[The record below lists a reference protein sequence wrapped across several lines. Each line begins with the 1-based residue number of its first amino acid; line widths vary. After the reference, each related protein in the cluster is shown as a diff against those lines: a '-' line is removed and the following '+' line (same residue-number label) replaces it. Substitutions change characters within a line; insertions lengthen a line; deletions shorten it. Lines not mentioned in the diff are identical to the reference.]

1 MRYWILLIPV
11 LSFADVNTTGNL
23 ITNPGFDD
31 GTTGWTLSGDAQ
43 RIGDCCP
50 GGHDL
55 EFGDSGSIEQS
66 FDLIT
71 PHITQPMLNNG
82 ITLNSSVE
90 VQNGEGGVGSWCP
103 NCGDA
108 DSFTIRL
115 QIRDSNNNVLSVTTQ
130 ERYNV
135 TGIDGKDYVDS
146 VTHTGTGSN
155 IGNIFIS
162 GTDSSSPANLGGPN
176 IDNVSVTM
184 TYDDT
189 VLTAAQTQEITAIF
203 EELEEVLVANIETV
217 EFEPI
222 EEITFVPFEEPE
234 IVMEMFS
241 EIYVE
246 EAAVEEISVGV
257 VNVFTLAP
265 PEEIIE
271 MSSLPAIETFKE
283 IPMEVSYGSQENFQ
297 EVPTEIESFE
307 EIIEVRE
314 SPNIEAAAEAI
325 QGGEESPVEELG
337 GRNEFESTENEGAVP
352 QRAGGE
358 MEPEPTEQIAN
369 ESETSPEPTEEET
382 LVASEEVNNEPRGAS
397 EENEVNGE
405 GETSTSGNGN
415 DGDET
420 TAGTEEDIESGN
432 QEVEESR
439 DEGVSPRDNQ
449 IITVENIQ
457 QKVAEVVKE
466 VDKQL
471 VATSVIVAK
480 AMQSSFSMDNYGKV
494 NKDILNQPNIDGGD
508 YFETRQYIDVRNLYA
523 ENQNVYGDPVA
534 QYQKNVQD
542 KVDERI
548 RAEEHLRRIRGY

>member
-1 MRYWILLIPV
+1 MKYIIPLLFPIT
-11 LSFADVNTTGNL
+11 LLAQDLTTDNL
-23 ITNPGFDD
+23 ITNGTFDN

-43 RIGDCCP
+43 RISDCCP

-66 FDLIT
+66 FSLIDDV
-71 PHITQPMLNNG
+71 ITQQMLNNG
-82 ITLNSSVE
+82 ITLNSSVQ
-90 VQNGEGGVGSWCP
+90 VQNGECGVAGCWGGSGP
-103 NCGDA
+103 A
-108 DSFTIRL
+108 DSFSIRL
-115 QIRDSNNNVLSVTTQ
+115 QIKDSDNNVLSVTTQ
-130 ERYNV
+130 ERTNV
-135 TGIDGKDYVDS
+135 TGINGENFTDS
-146 VTHTGTGSN
+146 VSYTGTGSN
-155 IGNIFIS
+155 IGNINIS
-162 GTDSSSPANLGGPN
+162 GTDSAAPANLGGPN
-176 IDNVSVTM
+176 VDNVSVTM

-189 VLTAAQTQEITAIF
+189 VLTAAQTTILNTAF
-203 EELEEVLVANIETV
+203 EEIEEVLTTTV
-217 EFEPI
+217 EPQELFI
-222 EEITFVPFEEPE
+222 YEEFIVEEFIPFEEPE
-234 IVMEMFS
+234 ILTEMFS
-241 EIYVE
+241 EIYIE
-246 EAAVEEISVGV
+246 EVAMEEINTGV
-257 VNVFTLAP
+257 VNIFSQ
-265 PEEIIE
+265 EI
-271 MSSLPAIETFKE
+271 T
-283 IPMEVSYGSQENFQ
+283 EVSYGSQENFQ
-297 EVPTEIESFE
+297 EIPTEIESFE
-307 EIIEVRE
+307 EIIEV
-314 SPNIEAAAEAI
+314 SQNQNIEAEEI
-325 QGGEESPVEELG
+325 QSQGEISGEEFLEE
-337 GRNEFESTENEGAVP
+337 NEFTSTENEGAVP
-352 QRAGGE
+352 QTAGGE
-358 MEPEPTEQIAN
+358 MEPEPTEQITN

-420 TAGTEEDIESGN
+420 TAGAEEDIESGN

-449 IITVENIQ
+449 TITVENIQ
-457 QKVAEVVKE
+457 QKVAEVIKE

-508 YFETRQYIDVRNLYA
+508 YFEARQYIDVRNLYA

-542 KVDERI
+542 KVDQRI

>member
-1 MRYWILLIPV
+1 MKYIIPLLFPIT
-11 LSFADVNTTGNL
+11 LLAQDLTTGNL
-23 ITNPGFDD
+23 ITNGTFDN

-43 RIGDCCP
+43 RISDCCP

-66 FDLIT
+66 FSLIDDV
-71 PHITQPMLNNG
+71 ITQQMLNNG
-82 ITLNSSVE
+82 ITLNSSVQ
-90 VQNGEGGVGSWCP
+90 VQNGECGVAGCWGGSGP
-103 NCGDA
+103 A
-108 DSFTIRL
+108 DSFSIRL
-115 QIRDSNNNVLSVTTQ
+115 QIKDSDNNVLSVTTQ
-130 ERYNV
+130 ERTNV
-135 TGIDGKDYVDS
+135 TGINGENFTDS
-146 VTHTGTGSN
+146 VSYTGTGSN
-155 IGNIFIS
+155 IGNINIS
-162 GTDSSSPANLGGPN
+162 GTDSAAPANLGGPN
-176 IDNVSVTM
+176 VDNVSVTM

-189 VLTAAQTQEITAIF
+189 VLTAAQTTILNTAF
-203 EELEEVLVANIETV
+203 EEIEEVLTTTV
-217 EFEPI
+217 EPQELFI
-222 EEITFVPFEEPE
+222 YEEFIVEEFIPFEEPE
-234 IVMEMFS
+234 ILTEMFS
-241 EIYVE
+241 EIYIE
-246 EAAVEEISVGV
+246 EVAMEEINTGV
-257 VNVFTLAP
+257 VNIFSQ
-265 PEEIIE
+265 EI
-271 MSSLPAIETFKE
+271 T
-283 IPMEVSYGSQENFQ
+283 EVSYGSQENFQ
-297 EVPTEIESFE
+297 EIPTEIESFE
-307 EIIEVRE
+307 EIIEV
-314 SPNIEAAAEAI
+314 SQNQNIEAEEI
-325 QGGEESPVEELG
+325 QSQGEISGEEFLEE
-337 GRNEFESTENEGAVP
+337 NEFTSTENEGAVP
-352 QRAGGE
+352 QTAGGE
-358 MEPEPTEQIAN
+358 MEPEPTEQITN

-420 TAGTEEDIESGN
+420 TAGAEEDIESGN

-449 IITVENIQ
+449 TITVENIQ
-457 QKVAEVVKE
+457 QKVAEVIKE

-508 YFETRQYIDVRNLYA
+508 YFEARQYIDVRNLYA

-542 KVDERI
+542 KVDQRI

>member
-1 MRYWILLIPV
+1 MKYIIPLLFPIT
-11 LSFADVNTTGNL
+11 LLAQDLTTDNL
-23 ITNPGFDD
+23 ITNGTFDN

-43 RIGDCCP
+43 RISDCCP

-66 FDLIT
+66 FSLIDDV
-71 PHITQPMLNNG
+71 ITQQMLNNG
-82 ITLNSSVE
+82 ITLNSSVQ
-90 VQNGEGGVGSWCP
+90 VQNGECGVAGCWGGSGP
-103 NCGDA
+103 A
-108 DSFTIRL
+108 DSFSIRL
-115 QIRDSNNNVLSVTTQ
+115 QIKDSDNNVLSVTTQ
-130 ERYNV
+130 ERTNV
-135 TGIDGKDYVDS
+135 TGINGENFTDS
-146 VTHTGTGSN
+146 VSYTGTGSN
-155 IGNIFIS
+155 IGNINIS
-162 GTDSSSPANLGGPN
+162 GADSAAPANLGGSN
-176 IDNVSVTM
+176 VDNVSVTM

-189 VLTAAQTQEITAIF
+189 VLTAAQTTILNTAF
-203 EELEEVLVANIETV
+203 EEIEEVLTTTV
-217 EFEPI
+217 EPQELFI
-222 EEITFVPFEEPE
+222 YEEFIVEEFIPFEEPE
-234 IVMEMFS
+234 ILTEMFS
-241 EIYVE
+241 EIYIE
-246 EAAVEEISVGV
+246 EVAMEEINTGV
-257 VNVFTLAP
+257 VNIFSQ
-265 PEEIIE
+265 EI
-271 MSSLPAIETFKE
+271 T
-283 IPMEVSYGSQENFQ
+283 EVSYGSQENFQ
-297 EVPTEIESFE
+297 EIPTEIESFE
-307 EIIEVRE
+307 EIIEV
-314 SPNIEAAAEAI
+314 SQNQNIEAEEI
-325 QGGEESPVEELG
+325 QSQGEISGEEFLEE
-337 GRNEFESTENEGAVP
+337 NEFTSTENEGAVP
-352 QRAGGE
+352 QTAGGE
-358 MEPEPTEQIAN
+358 MEPEPTEQITN

-420 TAGTEEDIESGN
+420 TAGAEEDIESGN

-449 IITVENIQ
+449 TITVENIQ
-457 QKVAEVVKE
+457 QKVAEVIKE

-508 YFETRQYIDVRNLYA
+508 YFETRNYIDVRNLYA

-542 KVDERI
+542 KVDQRI

>member
-1 MRYWILLIPV
+1 MKYIIPLLFPIT
-11 LSFADVNTTGNL
+11 LLAQDLTTDNL
-23 ITNPGFDD
+23 ITNGTFDN

-43 RIGDCCP
+43 RISDCCP

-66 FDLIT
+66 FSLIDDV
-71 PHITQPMLNNG
+71 ITQQMLNNG
-82 ITLNSSVE
+82 ITLNSSVQ
-90 VQNGEGGVGSWCP
+90 VQNGECGVAGCWGGSGP
-103 NCGDA
+103 A
-108 DSFTIRL
+108 DSFSIRL
-115 QIRDSNNNVLSVTTQ
+115 QIKDSDNNVLSVTTQ
-130 ERYNV
+130 ERTNV
-135 TGIDGKDYVDS
+135 TGINGENFTDS
-146 VTHTGTGSN
+146 VSYTGTGSN
-155 IGNIFIS
+155 IGNINIS
-162 GTDSSSPANLGGPN
+162 GADSAAPANLGGSN
-176 IDNVSVTM
+176 VDNVSVTM

-189 VLTAAQTQEITAIF
+189 VLTAAQTTILNTAF
-203 EELEEVLVANIETV
+203 EEIEEVLTTTV
-217 EFEPI
+217 EPQELFI
-222 EEITFVPFEEPE
+222 YEEFIVEEFIPFEEPE
-234 IVMEMFS
+234 ILTEMFS
-241 EIYVE
+241 EIYIE
-246 EAAVEEISVGV
+246 EVAMEEINTGV
-257 VNVFTLAP
+257 VNIFSQ
-265 PEEIIE
+265 EI
-271 MSSLPAIETFKE
+271 T
-283 IPMEVSYGSQENFQ
+283 EVSYGSQENFQ
-297 EVPTEIESFE
+297 EIPTEIESFE
-307 EIIEVRE
+307 EIIEV
-314 SPNIEAAAEAI
+314 SQNQNIEAEEI
-325 QGGEESPVEELG
+325 QSQGEISGEEFLEE
-337 GRNEFESTENEGAVP
+337 NEFTSTENEGAVP
-352 QRAGGE
+352 QTAGGE
-358 MEPEPTEQIAN
+358 MEPEPTEQITN

-420 TAGTEEDIESGN
+420 TAGAEEDIESGN

-449 IITVENIQ
+449 TITVENIQ
-457 QKVAEVVKE
+457 QKVAEAIKE

-508 YFETRQYIDVRNLYA
+508 YFEARQYIDVRNLYA

>member
-1 MRYWILLIPV
+1 MKYIIPLLFPIT
-11 LSFADVNTTGNL
+11 LLAQDLTTDNL
-23 ITNPGFDD
+23 ITNGTFDN

-43 RIGDCCP
+43 RISDCCP

-66 FDLIT
+66 FSLIDDV
-71 PHITQPMLNNG
+71 ITQQMLNNG
-82 ITLNSSVE
+82 ITLNSSVQ
-90 VQNGEGGVGSWCP
+90 VQNGECGVAGCWGGSGP
-103 NCGDA
+103 A
-108 DSFTIRL
+108 DSFSIRL
-115 QIRDSNNNVLSVTTQ
+115 QIKDSDNNVLSVTTQ
-130 ERYNV
+130 ERTNV
-135 TGIDGKDYVDS
+135 TGINGENFTDS
-146 VTHTGTGSN
+146 VSYTGTGSN
-155 IGNIFIS
+155 IGNINIS
-162 GTDSSSPANLGGPN
+162 GADSAAPANLGGSN
-176 IDNVSVTM
+176 VDNVSVTM

-189 VLTAAQTQEITAIF
+189 VLTAAQTTILNTAF
-203 EELEEVLVANIETV
+203 EEIEEVLTTTV
-217 EFEPI
+217 EPQELFI
-222 EEITFVPFEEPE
+222 YEEFIVEEFIPFEEPE
-234 IVMEMFS
+234 ILTEMFS
-241 EIYVE
+241 EIYIE
-246 EAAVEEISVGV
+246 EVAMEEINTGV
-257 VNVFTLAP
+257 VNIFSQ
-265 PEEIIE
+265 EI
-271 MSSLPAIETFKE
+271 T
-283 IPMEVSYGSQENFQ
+283 EVSYGSQENFQ
-297 EVPTEIESFE
+297 EIPTEIESFE
-307 EIIEVRE
+307 EIIEV
-314 SPNIEAAAEAI
+314 SQNQNIEAEEI
-325 QGGEESPVEELG
+325 QSQGEISGEEFLEE
-337 GRNEFESTENEGAVP
+337 NEFTSTENEGAVP
-352 QRAGGE
+352 QTAGGE
-358 MEPEPTEQIAN
+358 MEPEPTEQITN

-420 TAGTEEDIESGN
+420 TAGAEEDIESGN

-449 IITVENIQ
+449 TITVENIQ

-466 VDKQL
+466 VGKQL

-542 KVDERI
+542 KVDQRI

>member
-1 MRYWILLIPV
+1 MKYIIPLLFPIT
-11 LSFADVNTTGNL
+11 LLAQDLTTDNL
-23 ITNPGFDD
+23 ITNGTFDN

-43 RIGDCCP
+43 RISDCCP

-66 FDLIT
+66 FSLIDDV
-71 PHITQPMLNNG
+71 ITQQMLNNG
-82 ITLNSSVE
+82 ITLNSSVQ
-90 VQNGEGGVGSWCP
+90 VQNGECGVAGCWGGSGP
-103 NCGDA
+103 A
-108 DSFTIRL
+108 DSFSIRL
-115 QIRDSNNNVLSVTTQ
+115 QIKDSDNNVLSVTTQ
-130 ERYNV
+130 ERTNV
-135 TGIDGKDYVDS
+135 TGINGENFTDS
-146 VTHTGTGSN
+146 VSYTGTGSN
-155 IGNIFIS
+155 IGNINIS
-162 GTDSSSPANLGGPN
+162 GADSAAPANLGGSN
-176 IDNVSVTM
+176 VDNVSVTM

-189 VLTAAQTQEITAIF
+189 VLTAAQTTILNTAF
-203 EELEEVLVANIETV
+203 EEIEEVLTTTV
-217 EFEPI
+217 EPQELFI
-222 EEITFVPFEEPE
+222 YEEFIVEEFIPFEEPE
-234 IVMEMFS
+234 ILTEMFS
-241 EIYVE
+241 EIYIE
-246 EAAVEEISVGV
+246 EVAMEEINTGV
-257 VNVFTLAP
+257 VNIFSQ
-265 PEEIIE
+265 EI
-271 MSSLPAIETFKE
+271 T
-283 IPMEVSYGSQENFQ
+283 EVSYGSQENFQ
-297 EVPTEIESFE
+297 EIPTEIESFE
-307 EIIEVRE
+307 EIIEV
-314 SPNIEAAAEAI
+314 SQNQNIEAEEI
-325 QGGEESPVEELG
+325 QSQGEISGEEFLEE
-337 GRNEFESTENEGAVP
+337 NEFTSTENEGAVP
-352 QRAGGE
+352 QTAGGE
-358 MEPEPTEQIAN
+358 MEPEPTEQITN

-420 TAGTEEDIESGN
+420 TAGAEEDIESGN

-449 IITVENIQ
+449 TITVENIQ

-466 VDKQL
+466 VGKQL

>member
-1 MRYWILLIPV
+1 MKYIIPLLFPIT
-11 LSFADVNTTGNL
+11 LLAQDLTTDNL
-23 ITNPGFDD
+23 ITNGTFDN

-43 RIGDCCP
+43 RISDCCP

-66 FDLIT
+66 FSLIDDV
-71 PHITQPMLNNG
+71 ITQQMLNNG
-82 ITLNSSVE
+82 ITLNSSVQ
-90 VQNGEGGVGSWCP
+90 VQNGECGVAGCWGGSGP
-103 NCGDA
+103 A
-108 DSFTIRL
+108 DSFSIRL
-115 QIRDSNNNVLSVTTQ
+115 QIKDSDNNVLSVTTQ
-130 ERYNV
+130 ERTNV
-135 TGIDGKDYVDS
+135 TGINGENFTDS
-146 VTHTGTGSN
+146 VSYTGTGSN
-155 IGNIFIS
+155 IGNINIS
-162 GTDSSSPANLGGPN
+162 GADSAAPANLGGPN
-176 IDNVSVTM
+176 VDNVSVTM

-189 VLTAAQTQEITAIF
+189 VLTAAQTTILNTAF
-203 EELEEVLVANIETV
+203 EEIEEVLTTTV
-217 EFEPI
+217 EPQELFI
-222 EEITFVPFEEPE
+222 YEEFIVEEFIPFEEPE
-234 IVMEMFS
+234 ILTEMFS
-241 EIYVE
+241 EIYIE
-246 EAAVEEISVGV
+246 EVAMEEINTGV
-257 VNVFTLAP
+257 VNIFSQ
-265 PEEIIE
+265 EI
-271 MSSLPAIETFKE
+271 T
-283 IPMEVSYGSQENFQ
+283 EVSYGSQENFQ
-297 EVPTEIESFE
+297 EIPTEIESFE
-307 EIIEVRE
+307 EIIEV
-314 SPNIEAAAEAI
+314 SQNQNIEAEEI
-325 QGGEESPVEELG
+325 QSQGEISGEEFLEE
-337 GRNEFESTENEGAVP
+337 NEFTSTENEGAVP
-352 QRAGGE
+352 QTAGGE
-358 MEPEPTEQIAN
+358 MEPEPTEQITN

-420 TAGTEEDIESGN
+420 TAGAEEDIESGN

-449 IITVENIQ
+449 TITVENIQ
-457 QKVAEVVKE
+457 QKVAEVIKE

-508 YFETRQYIDVRNLYA
+508 YFEARQYIDVRNLYA

-542 KVDERI
+542 KVDQRI

>member
-1 MRYWILLIPV
+1 MKYIIPLLFPIT
-11 LSFADVNTTGNL
+11 LLAQDLTTDNL
-23 ITNPGFDD
+23 ITNGTFDN

-43 RIGDCCP
+43 RISDCCP

-66 FDLIT
+66 FSLIDDV
-71 PHITQPMLNNG
+71 ITQQMLNNG
-82 ITLNSSVE
+82 ITLNSSVQ
-90 VQNGEGGVGSWCP
+90 VQNGECGVAGCWGGSGP
-103 NCGDA
+103 A
-108 DSFTIRL
+108 DSFSIRL
-115 QIRDSNNNVLSVTTQ
+115 QIKDSDNNVLSVTTQ
-130 ERYNV
+130 ERTNV
-135 TGIDGKDYVDS
+135 TGINGENFTDS
-146 VTHTGTGSN
+146 VSYTGTGSN
-155 IGNIFIS
+155 IGNINIS
-162 GTDSSSPANLGGPN
+162 GADAAAPANLGGPN

-184 TYDDT
+184 IYDDT
-189 VLTAAQTQEITAIF
+189 VLTAAQTTILNTAF
-203 EELEEVLVANIETV
+203 EEIEEVLTTTV
-217 EFEPI
+217 EPQELFI
-222 EEITFVPFEEPE
+222 YEEFIVEEFIPFEEPE
-234 IVMEMFS
+234 ILTEMFS
-241 EIYVE
+241 EIYIE
-246 EAAVEEISVGV
+246 EVAMEEINTGV
-257 VNVFTLAP
+257 VNIFSQ
-265 PEEIIE
+265 EI
-271 MSSLPAIETFKE
+271 T
-283 IPMEVSYGSQENFQ
+283 EVSYGSQENFQ
-297 EVPTEIESFE
+297 EIPTEIESFE
-307 EIIEVRE
+307 EIIEV
-314 SPNIEAAAEAI
+314 SQNQNIEAEEI
-325 QGGEESPVEELG
+325 QSQGEISGEEFLEE
-337 GRNEFESTENEGAVP
+337 NEFTSTENEGAVP
-352 QRAGGE
+352 QTAGGE
-358 MEPEPTEQIAN
+358 MEPEPTEQITN

-420 TAGTEEDIESGN
+420 TAGAEEDIESGN

-449 IITVENIQ
+449 TITVENIQ
-457 QKVAEVVKE
+457 QKVAEVIKE

-508 YFETRQYIDVRNLYA
+508 YFEARQYIDVRNLYA

-542 KVDERI
+542 KVDQRI

>member
-1 MRYWILLIPV
+1 MKYIIPLLFPIT
-11 LSFADVNTTGNL
+11 LLAQDLTTDNL
-23 ITNPGFDD
+23 ITNGTFDN

-43 RIGDCCP
+43 RISDCCP

-66 FDLIT
+66 FSLIDDV
-71 PHITQPMLNNG
+71 ITQQMLNNG
-82 ITLNSSVE
+82 ITLNSSVQ
-90 VQNGEGGVGSWCP
+90 VQNGECGVAGCWGGSGP
-103 NCGDA
+103 A
-108 DSFTIRL
+108 DSFSIRL
-115 QIRDSNNNVLSVTTQ
+115 QIKDSDNNVLSVTTQ
-130 ERYNV
+130 ERTNV
-135 TGIDGKDYVDS
+135 TGINGENFTDS
-146 VTHTGTGSN
+146 VSYTGTGSN
-155 IGNIFIS
+155 IGNINIS
-162 GTDSSSPANLGGPN
+162 GADSAAPANLGGPN
-176 IDNVSVTM
+176 VDNVSVTM

-189 VLTAAQTQEITAIF
+189 VLTAAQTTILNTAF
-203 EELEEVLVANIETV
+203 EEIEEVLTTTV
-217 EFEPI
+217 EPQELFI
-222 EEITFVPFEEPE
+222 YEEFIVEEFIPFEEPE
-234 IVMEMFS
+234 ILTEMFS
-241 EIYVE
+241 EIYIE
-246 EAAVEEISVGV
+246 EVAMEEINTGV
-257 VNVFTLAP
+257 VNIFSQ
-265 PEEIIE
+265 EI
-271 MSSLPAIETFKE
+271 T
-283 IPMEVSYGSQENFQ
+283 EVSYGSQENFQ
-297 EVPTEIESFE
+297 EIPTEIESFE
-307 EIIEVRE
+307 EIIEV
-314 SPNIEAAAEAI
+314 SQNQNIEAEEI
-325 QGGEESPVEELG
+325 QSQGEISGEEFLEE
-337 GRNEFESTENEGAVP
+337 NEFTSTENEGAVP
-352 QRAGGE
+352 QTAGGE
-358 MEPEPTEQIAN
+358 MEPEPTEQITN

-420 TAGTEEDIESGN
+420 TAGAEEDIESGN

-449 IITVENIQ
+449 TITVENIQ
-457 QKVAEVVKE
+457 QKVAEVIKE

-508 YFETRQYIDVRNLYA
+508 YFETRNYIDVRNLYA

-542 KVDERI
+542 KVDQRI

>member
-1 MRYWILLIPV
+1 MKYIIPLLFPIT
-11 LSFADVNTTGNL
+11 LLAQDLTTDNL
-23 ITNPGFDD
+23 ITNGTFDN

-43 RIGDCCP
+43 RISDCCP

-66 FDLIT
+66 FSLIDDV
-71 PHITQPMLNNG
+71 ITQQMLNNG
-82 ITLNSSVE
+82 ITLNSSVQ
-90 VQNGEGGVGSWCP
+90 VQNGECGVAGCWGGSGP
-103 NCGDA
+103 A
-108 DSFTIRL
+108 DSFSIRL
-115 QIRDSNNNVLSVTTQ
+115 QIKDSDNNVLSVTTQ
-130 ERYNV
+130 ERTNV
-135 TGIDGKDYVDS
+135 TGINGENFTDS
-146 VTHTGTGSN
+146 VSYTGTGSN
-155 IGNIFIS
+155 IGNINIS
-162 GTDSSSPANLGGPN
+162 GADSAAPANLGGSN
-176 IDNVSVTM
+176 VDNVSVTM

-189 VLTAAQTQEITAIF
+189 VLTAAQTTILNTAF
-203 EELEEVLVANIETV
+203 EEIEEVLTTTV
-217 EFEPI
+217 EPQELFI
-222 EEITFVPFEEPE
+222 YEEFIVEEFIPFEEPE
-234 IVMEMFS
+234 ILTEMFS
-241 EIYVE
+241 EIYIE
-246 EAAVEEISVGV
+246 EVAMEEINTGV
-257 VNVFTLAP
+257 VNIFSQ
-265 PEEIIE
+265 EI
-271 MSSLPAIETFKE
+271 T
-283 IPMEVSYGSQENFQ
+283 EVSYGSQENFQ
-297 EVPTEIESFE
+297 EIPTEIESFE
-307 EIIEVRE
+307 EIIEV
-314 SPNIEAAAEAI
+314 SQNQNIEAEEI
-325 QGGEESPVEELG
+325 QSQGEISGEEFLEE
-337 GRNEFESTENEGAVP
+337 NEFTSTENEGAVP
-352 QRAGGE
+352 QTAGGE
-358 MEPEPTEQIAN
+358 MEPEPTEQITN

-420 TAGTEEDIESGN
+420 TAGAEEDIESGN

-449 IITVENIQ
+449 TITVENIQ
-457 QKVAEVVKE
+457 QKVAEVIKE

-508 YFETRQYIDVRNLYA
+508 YFEARQYIDVRNLYA

-542 KVDERI
+542 KVDQRI